1 MISSRSIIIVQ
12 LIYYIHPFI
21 FQTKECE
28 LPFEISSV
36 RQSRLNADNDELIVQ
51 SREGVWYFVKLSDK
65 NFSCYPLTSEAEVAG
80 NWVLDQAAGHI
91 IVSNY

>member
-12 LIYYIHPFI
+12 FIIHPFN

-36 RQSRLNADNDELIVQ
+36 RQSHLNADNDELIVQ

-80 NWVLDQAAGHI
+80 NWVLDQAAGDI